1 MQLVPP
7 GTGAGG
13 GQARVLATYGEEA
26 DVAASQLAVGRLPYL
41 VLAALRACCRY
52 LEPLVEESMEPFEWG
67 LPDLDA
73 LRRCSAY
80 SSPAGS
86 SLGPVEFV
94 LAAAD
99 INRVR
104 CCRLCQRSFGWT
116 SDKADE
122 HLLPV
127 GVALCGFSTALC
139 RFLCHNQ
146 TLKAPWDASLTP
158 AHRSRAPHLHARA
171 VRGWACRL

>member
-1 MQLVPP
+1 MVGVLWRAVARLCSRTCVERAGMDGDVRH
-7 GTGAGG
+7 GTARHWSGQHRHEIRREWSACSWSRRGREPAGDRHEYL
-13 GQARVLATYGEEA
+13 QPMAKRPTWQP
-26 DVAASQLAVGRLPYL
+26 ASWPLAVCLS
-41 VLAALRACCRY
+41 AALRACCRY

-99 INRVR
+99 INRV
-104 CCRLCQRSFGWT
+104 CVSLALQALPAQFRLDFG
-116 SDKADE
+116 
-122 HLLPV
+122 
-127 GVALCGFSTALC
+127 
-139 RFLCHNQ
+139 
-146 TLKAPWDASLTP
+146 
-158 AHRSRAPHLHARA
+158 
-171 VRGWACRL
+171 